1 MRRMGLMYGYRG
13 SFGHFQAG
21 PPERR
26 SLVPVVLAI
35 LKSKLA
41 KQIAVA
47 VLLEVVAAIATK
59 PKGKR

>member
-1 MRRMGLMYGYRG
+1 LFGYR
-13 SFGHFQAG
+13 SSSVHFQAG

-26 SLVPVVLAI
+26 SLVPVVLAF

-41 KQIAVA
+41 KQIVAV

>member
-1 MRRMGLMYGYRG
+1 M
-13 SFGHFQAG
+13 
-21 PPERR
+21 
-26 SLVPVVLAI
+26 PVVLAF

-41 KQIAVA
+41 KQIVAV